1 MKKVQKPTIILGGRK
16 ESHPTETINKES
28 QQSGPEIDLSRL
40 INRPV
45 VIRYIDPRLV
55 PLLA

>member
-16 ESHPTETINKES
+16 ESHPTETINKKS

>member
-16 ESHPTETINKES
+16 EQNNTETINRKS
-28 QQSGPEIDLSRL
+28 QQSGPAIDLSKL